1 MNTVNKTVSNID
13 WKLLQS
19 QKLYL
24 LDLVESGHD
33 TTELWGVIHLI
44 DAIQDAVVADGVA
57 DASVVFNITE

>member
-1 MNTVNKTVSNID
+1 MNTVNNTVSNID

-24 LDLVESGHD
+24 LDLTDTGHD
-33 TTELWGVIHLI
+33 TPEMWGVIHLI

-57 DASVVFNITE
+57 NESVVFNITE